1 MQHAPLQTL
10 AALAAGLG
18 CSVYLLL
25 ACLALVP
32 QLAAFERE
40 FLLDQR
46 PLSLPRTLSLA
57 VGVAGAAPAL
67 VACQWPSLLA
77 AVCLGAW
84 TLAEAA
90 KQVWSHLLL
99 HPGPLPG
106 WPGAPGCVTLA
117 LGWPSSWLRPLPARQ
132 GGEDWGGTSP
142 QGSNTAR
149 RGSHLRAHVQQH
161 SLPASNS
168 QCRITGHNEGQ
179 RTGAQWH
186 AHSWCA

>member
-1 MQHAPLQTL
+1 M
-10 AALAAGLG
+10 
-18 CSVYLLL
+18 YLLL

-67 VACQWPSLLA
+67 VAGHWPSLLA
-77 AVCLGAW
+77 AVCLVAW

-106 WPGAPGCVTLA
+106 WPGAPGCVTPPV
-117 LGWPSSWLRPLPARQ
+117 GWGSSFWLQEVQAWQ
-132 GGEDWGGTSP
+132 GSEDWGGIGP
-142 QGSNTAR
+142 QGCNTAR
-149 RGSHLRAHVQQH
+149 SGSHTQAVTWAAAQQLACKQIPAQDHRAQ
-161 SLPASNS
+161 
-168 QCRITGHNEGQ
+168 
-179 RTGAQWH
+179 
-186 AHSWCA
+186 